1 MSVIPSAPGVAASR
15 GLNVAASLVKKS
27 VGVLCVNVIGF
38 QHSVEA
44 VAAGSALQMCERIA
58 HEVYVQVREQK
69 GVIGIFHGDRFLVTF
84 NAASPAASP
93 AKRACVAAVRVR
105 EALKQQQCRATCGV
119 SCGTALCG
127 NTGCAELKGF
137 SCVGSAV
144 VQAVALERL
153 AKVFSTRFG
162 DSFCPILAS
171 GQCTLDIEC
180 DLFFQTVDYVALPD
194 PMLVLNVVAV
204 KSAKEDEWMYQLH
217 QNEAADPFALVNKGF
232 RCLRDGD
239 TAGAT
244 SALAERAAQLKGSA
258 SPADEVGAAQLG
270 EKVQHAGESSIIAT
284 AAPNRTTAHHSTLP
298 LTDYGCYFNHM
309 L

>member
-1 MSVIPSAPGVAASR
+1 
-15 GLNVAASLVKKS
+15 
-27 VGVLCVNVIGF
+27 
-38 QHSVEA
+38 
-44 VAAGSALQMCERIA
+44 
-58 HEVYVQVREQK
+58 
-69 GVIGIFHGDRFLVTF
+69 
-84 NAASPAASP
+84 
-93 AKRACVAAVRVR
+93 
-105 EALKQQQCRATCGV
+105 
-119 SCGTALCG
+119 
-127 NTGCAELKGF
+127 
-137 SCVGSAV
+137 
-144 VQAVALERL
+144 
-153 AKVFSTRFG
+153 
-162 DSFCPILAS
+162 
-171 GQCTLDIEC
+171 
-180 DLFFQTVDYVALPD
+180 
-194 PMLVLNVVAV
+194 
-204 KSAKEDEWMYQLH
+204 MYQLH